1 MPAPTPPATVTVT
14 DTFLSGGG
22 APLAGRVT
30 FTPSVTARSGSATI
44 ARTPV
49 VARLAADGSI
59 TATLVATDAAGVT
72 PTGWTYDVVET
83 VGEPGT
89 DGALGVDSW
98 VSRRYSIALPSAA
111 PAVVLRSLTPVD
123 PVPESMFQV
132 KTVAGVPADV
142 GGNIHLTAADL
153 EADGVGFVANSTF
166 TAFTATKAQPNGLAS
181 LDGSGLIPVA
191 QLPPIALSEY
201 LGAVG
206 SQAAMLALSGQR
218 GDWCIRTDTS
228 PSSTWVLNAE
238 PSSSL
243 ANWTQ
248 LPQPAVPVTSV
259 AGRTGAVVLT
269 KTDVGLSNVDNTS
282 DAAKPLSTAAT
293 TALAGKAA
301 TVHTHVIADV
311 TSLQT
316 YLDDNSP
323 ATTPESAT
331 LGDYVAS
338 LPRWAAVSQ
347 DTLSNQI
354 LTIYGAI
361 AMRSFTA
368 TKLRFHVRGVVGS
381 PGIMT
386 LALFKGTNRGSL
398 SKVVADTVVTTQF
411 GSIGPKELTISSLAV
426 NRGDWVYL
434 AMLHTNA
441 GTDPAISTLTGPP
454 SADLLNPA
462 ATQTITGY
470 KTGQTTIPATLDT
483 TTGWTANGRLAW
495 FALAA

>member
-59 TATLVATDAAGVT
+59 TVTLVATDAAGVT

-83 VGEPGT
+83 VGEPGS

-98 VSRRYSIALPSAA
+98 ASRRYSIALPSAA
-111 PAVVLRSLTPVD
+111 PAVVLRSLTQVD
-123 PVPESMFQV
+123 SVPESMFQV

-153 EADGVGFVANSTF
+153 EMDGVGFVAQSTYD
-166 TAFTATKAQPNGLAS
+166 AFVATKAQPSGLAS
-181 LDGSGLIPVA
+181 LDGSGLVPVA

-238 PSSSL
+238 PSSVL

-259 AGRTGAVVLT
+259 AGRTGAIVLT
-269 KTDVGLSNVDNTS
+269 KADVGLSNVDNTS
-282 DAAKPLSTAAT
+282 DAAKPLSTAEV
-293 TALAGKAA
+293 TALAGKSD
-301 TVHTHVIADV
+301 TGHTHTIANV

-323 ATTPESAT
+323 VSPESAT
-331 LGDYVAS
+331 LGDWVSS
-338 LPRWAAVSQ
+338 LPRWAAVGQ

-361 AMRSFTA
+361 AMRSTFNA

-381 PGIMT
+381 PGIVT
-386 LALFKGTNRGSL
+386 LALFKGTNRSSL

-411 GSIGPKELTISSLAV
+411 GSTGPKELTISSLTV

-470 KTGQTTIPATLDT
+470 KTGQTSIPATLDT